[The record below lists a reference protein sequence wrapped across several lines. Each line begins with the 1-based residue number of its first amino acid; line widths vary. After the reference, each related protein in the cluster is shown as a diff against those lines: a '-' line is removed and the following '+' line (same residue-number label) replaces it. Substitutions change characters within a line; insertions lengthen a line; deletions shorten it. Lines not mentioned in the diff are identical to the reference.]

1 MTLNSVSEV
10 TAVEN
15 IYFKKRTYYFLNMGN
30 CIGCRCILSFREELK
45 LPLQLYW
52 IYAHTFLSY
61 GAANDLGQI
70 NS

>member
-45 LPLQLYW
+45 LPL
-52 IYAHTFLSY
+52 
-61 GAANDLGQI
+61 
-70 NS
+70 